1 MWNYSSNCDSLYN
14 RIFSNQTKIMKH
26 TKGKWSISGSGNKDF
41 KLCIVAEDRGSIC
54 HITNW
59 SEARANANVIAKVP
73 EMIEALKKAQTII
86 GKGIGIAWDESDLRE
101 FINAS
106 EQIESLLKELES

>member
-1 MWNYSSNCDSLYN
+1 
-14 RIFSNQTKIMKH
+14 MKH

-73 EMIEALKKAQTII
+73 EMIEALKEVDKLLEEYFEMTGHNNRESA
-86 GKGIGIAWDESDLRE
+86 IARKVNSLVNE
-101 FINAS
+101 
-106 EQIESLLKELES
+106 IES